1 MHEHLGFF
9 SRFRHVSLRSR
20 SDRKWAAQPA
30 EEGRF
35 IVEELL
41 MSALWNAW
49 LEDPAVDTAG
59 THRHEKK
66 EKSTVSNEKSSIA
79 APFSSIAN
87 RK

>member
-66 EKSTVSNEKSSIA
+66 GEEHGQ
-79 APFSSIAN
+79 
-87 RK
+87 